1 MLTGVNHEA
10 TLSLARAVSIPV
22 IASGGISGLED
33 IKILAGLEDE
43 GIMGAILGRAV
54 YEGQLDFAK
63 AQELAD
69 QLGGD

>member
-1 MLTGVNHEA
+1 
-10 TLSLARAVSIPV
+10 
-22 IASGGISGLED
+22 
-33 IKILAGLEDE
+33 GLEDE